1 MVRRISSSPK
11 GGMVSRGVPL
21 MGCSRFSGMED
32 MSSDLSV
39 KASSARC
46 RMFSPM
52 PMIPPQQTSIPTGV
66 RRAKFLFSLLVYG
79 WNRAGR
85 RMKGL
90 FPDYNGNGLPLPGV
104 VLSNCPSE
112 ASPNETHRLMWVCL
126 LRYARCSH
134 HVSTSRSVGFFP
146 LATKEKRR
154 IPAFSFIR
162 A

>member
-52 PMIPPQQTSIPTGV
+52 PMIPPQQTSIPT
-66 RRAKFLFSLLVYG
+66 RRAARKVSIFSACV
-79 WNRAGR
+79 WVEQSRAKNEGAVS
-85 RMKGL
+85 
-90 FPDYNGNGLPLPGV
+90 DYNGNGLP
-104 VLSNCPSE
+104 CP
-112 ASPNETHRLMWVCL
+112 V
-126 LRYARCSH
+126 
-134 HVSTSRSVGFFP
+134 
-146 LATKEKRR
+146 
-154 IPAFSFIR
+154 
-162 A
+162 